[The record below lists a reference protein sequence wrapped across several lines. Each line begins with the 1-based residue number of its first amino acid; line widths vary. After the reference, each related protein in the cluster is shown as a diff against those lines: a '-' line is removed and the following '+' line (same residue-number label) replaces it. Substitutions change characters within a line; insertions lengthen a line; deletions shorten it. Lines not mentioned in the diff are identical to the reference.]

1 MTLVVGKDMATRS
14 FSRTFTD
21 INLDYGN
28 HDSVPI
34 NCNSKDVEEIAH
46 ALEQFIEDKT
56 PYLYGEMISMEEEEF
71 DDDFLCSVFDYLA
84 SRESNV
90 NAFLAKS
97 TKYRKI
103 WLQKFSQ
110 S

>member
-1 MTLVVGKDMATRS
+1 MALVVGKDMAIRS
-14 FSRTFTD
+14 FARTFAD
-21 INLDYGN
+21 INLDNGN
-28 HDSVPI
+28 QDSMPI
-34 NCNSKDVEEIAH
+34 KCNNKDVEEIAH

-56 PYLYGEMISMEEEEF
+56 PHLYGEMISMEVEEF

-110 S
+110 G

>member
-34 NCNSKDVEEIAH
+34 NCNSKDVEE
-46 ALEQFIEDKT
+46 
-56 PYLYGEMISMEEEEF
+56 EEEF

-90 NAFLAKS
+90 NAFLAK
-97 TKYRKI
+97 
-103 WLQKFSQ
+103 
-110 S
+110 